1 MLTIITQPEYSPMFR
16 TVGRVGA
23 HTLARWALV
32 RQIADLEEALAD
44 SYHCADRDTAI
55 TWTEG
60 TRSLLAE
67 KRAALRNL

>member
-1 MLTIITQPEYSPMFR
+1 MQAITTQTEYSPMFR
-16 TVGRVGA
+16 PVGRVGA

-44 SYHCADRDTAI
+44 SYHCADQDIAF

-67 KRAALRNL
+67 KRLALRNL

>member
-1 MLTIITQPEYSPMFR
+1 MQTSTQAACSPLFR
-16 TVGRVGA
+16 TAGRVGA

-44 SYHCADRDTAI
+44 SYHCADRDPAF

-67 KRAALRNL
+67 KRLALRNL